1 MGTHRK
7 YTPESLG
14 AVVASSSSVAQ
25 VITALGLKQAGGNHR
40 HLVTLIKQFGL
51 STDHFTGQTWN
62 KGKTSLTDARVNR
75 GVRQKYSNSE
85 VFREN
90 SPITE
95 GFKLKRRL
103 LRLGW
108 EYKCRVCGLSDWLN
122 KPIALHLDH
131 ENGIN
136 DDNRFE
142 NLRFLC
148 PNCHQQ
154 TETWGSR
161 NRKHAAVVERQTHYL
176 EGVASKDVRVQISP
190 AAPSF
195 VRSL

>member
-1 MGTHRK
+1 MGAHRK

-14 AVVASSSSVAQ
+14 AIVATSNSVAQ
-25 VITALGLKQAGGNHR
+25 VITTLGLKQSGGNHR
-40 HLVTLIKQFGL
+40 HLTLLIKQFEL
-51 STDHFTGQTWN
+51 NTDHFTGQTWN
-62 KGKTSLTDARVNR
+62 KGKTSLTDARVLR
-75 GVRQKYSNSE
+75 GVRQKYSDPE
-85 VFREN
+85 VFREH

-108 EYKCRVCGLSDWLN
+108 KYECVVCGLIDWRGQA
-122 KPIALHLDH
+122 IALHLDH
-131 ENGIN
+131 KNGIN

-161 NRKHAAVVERQTHYL
+161 NRHAAVVERQTHHL
-176 EGVASKDVRVQISP
+176 EGVAQ
-190 AAPSF
+190 
-195 VRSL
+195 